1 LKKNGKQFFLIAASL
16 VGWVVLVSVGK
27 HLEISWVRTLGGCV
41 GLISFV
47 TIASS
52 VFYKSKESKFKKISW
67 VLAIISPVI
76 VIGSINYFVYKIE
89 SHYKTE
95 MMAQL
100 SQKNI
105 HYFNTNREQ
114 IISSMK
120 KAFSEKEYQSVI
132 SQAHKYSAVK
142 NKELKEINANAKK
155 ELDIIERAKKTKK
168 ILAELKT
175 IPSKEY
181 EENQNLYQQLVAIN
195 PNIQAYKKKHIYY
208 QSKVSEQRE
217 KEKRRKELIEP
228 QFSAWDGSHRNL
240 TELIKK
246 AMNDPD
252 SYEHVETV
260 YWDKGDYLIVMTKY
274 RGKNAFG
281 GKVLGMIK
289 AKVAL
294 NGNIIQIIEQQ

>member
-1 LKKNGKQFFLIAASL
+1 LIAASL
-16 VGWVVLVSVGK
+16 VGWVALVSVGK
-27 HLEISWVRTLGGCV
+27 YLEISWVRNLGGCV

-52 VFYKSKESKFKKISW
+52 VFYKSKESKSKKISW

-76 VIGSINYFVYKIE
+76 VIGSISYFVYKIE

-142 NKELKEINANAKK
+142 NKELKEINANAKR

-181 EENQNLYQQLVAIN
+181 EKNKNLYQQLVAIN
-195 PNIQAYKKKHIYY
+195 PNSQAYKKKHIYY

-217 KEKRRKELIEP
+217 KEKKEKGRKELIEP
-228 QFSAWDGSHRNL
+228 QFSAWDGSHRKL

-274 RGKNAFG
+274 RGNNAFG